1 MIKIVMQDDVSLGRT
16 FFLPSIVFIWACYL
30 LNNHFFS
37 FLFLSL
43 HSVVLFVLFIYY
55 FHVFLFFLWLVF
67 YLFFFNELMTYYNV
81 WMMDDY

>member
-30 LNNHFFS
+30 LNNHFL

-55 FHVFLFFLWLVF
+55 FHVLFFVWLCF
-67 YLFFFNELMTYYNV
+67 IYFFQ
-81 WMMDDY
+81 WIDDLL

>member
-1 MIKIVMQDDVSLGRT
+1 MQDDVSLGRT

-30 LNNHFFS
+30 LNNHFF

-55 FHVFLFFLWLVF
+55 FHVLFFVWLCF
-67 YLFFFNELMTYYNV
+67 IYFFQ
-81 WMMDDY
+81 